1 MGDGSFPLSGL
12 RVSRQTFSGVLQAED
27 YTPNNADSPSVR
39 VSGSFINQQQVT
51 GTLHEET
58 RGDCG
63 YEPFTFT
70 ATRAGSLPA
79 RPTKGRR
86 YSGLTVH
93 ATRVWFRVSHSGRRV
108 TAFRIATIRSDCKY
122 SNGYQIFMLA
132 KSYPAAGLRQ
142 DRDGVFGG
150 VLSSRFTARGQPAGT
165 RVRVSVLFLSPTEAT
180 GTVRPVKRTFGGTC
194 GYETL
199 PFRATLV
206 N

>member
-39 VSGSFINQQQVT
+39 VSGSFRNQQQVT

-63 YEPFTFT
+63 YAPFTFT

-79 RPTKGRR
+79 RPTKGRG

-93 ATRVWFRVSHSGRRV
+93 GTRVGFRVSRSGRRV
-108 TAFRIATIRSDCKY
+108 TAFRLATFRSACKY
-122 SNGYQIFMLA
+122 SNGYDSFMLA
-132 KSYPAAGLRQ
+132 KSHPAAGLRQ

-150 VLSSRFTARGQPAGT
+150 VLSSRVTARGHPAGT
-165 RVRVSVLFLSPTEAT
+165 RVRVSVLFLSSTEAT
-180 GTVRPVKRTFGGTC
+180 GTVRPVKRTVGARC

-199 PFRATLV
+199 PFRATLI